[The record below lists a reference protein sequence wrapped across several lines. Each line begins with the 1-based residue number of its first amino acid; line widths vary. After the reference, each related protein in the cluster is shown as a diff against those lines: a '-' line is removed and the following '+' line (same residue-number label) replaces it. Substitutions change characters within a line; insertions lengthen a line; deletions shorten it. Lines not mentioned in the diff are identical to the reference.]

1 MDNGADVNYTGSD
14 RIPVSGSRSGV
25 ASDFSPRAA
34 LNQDATILRFLITSG
49 VDVNARYKV
58 RVVRGDYYDNY
69 ELSLI
74 QEAALLGAFSATKV
88 LVEQGADVDA
98 ASPTIGTALMLV
110 LCERQEDAA
119 RFLLQ
124 NGADPCFKIALNIA
138 DLTLRRV
145 PYGSPI
151 EAAIV
156 GGKPSLVKLLL
167 DWGAVPEDSTV
178 RLATHI
184 AFATEDTRAGRDG
197 NEDRQLITLLDD
209 ALKSGKK

>member
-1 MDNGADVNYTGSD
+1 MN
-14 RIPVSGSRSGV
+14 
-25 ASDFSPRAA
+25 
-34 LNQDATILRFLITSG
+34 
-49 VDVNARYKV
+49 VNAQYKV
-58 RVVRGDYYDNY
+58 RVVLDDYYDNY

-74 QEAALLGAFSATKV
+74 QEVVLLGGFSATKV
-88 LVEQGADVDA
+88 LVEQDADGDA
-98 ASPTIGTALMLV
+98 ASSIIGTVLILA

-124 NGADPCFKIALNIA
+124 NNADPYFKIALNIA

-156 GGKPSLVKLLL
+156 GGKPSLVRLLL

-178 RLATHI
+178 GLATHI